1 MGLLNFKKSSRKQG
15 SKSSPSH
22 PKKSNHVSSTPLLQQ
37 FDYPSPAISRPSESS
52 LMDDIMKELNTEPS
66 SPVQPSH
73 PPSPVKH
80 SSMSRKPAVPL
91 LQFNPTSSTTLPHD
105 NLSEPRTPSPRL
117 LVSVSSH
124 QLLHSSDD
132 SESDTEESQT
142 SNQRHSMPV
151 MNKQLMNRMKER
163 HRLEVRKTMS
173 PLTQEG
179 LSPSPSMP
187 TLFSEKP
194 RTLVQSQSFTS
205 AYNITPQR
213 RPQSQLVRSAST
225 MANIMQIQTQ
235 PEVGLLKRHAP
246 LVTSPSYIRNS
257 FSQLPIRPL
266 PSTVEEEEV
275 GESNVKYQINRSVS
289 AYSGFPG
296 QNQQELKRLQEE
308 FKCQQELQEIK
319 RQQELQLQQEVQRQQ
334 QQIIVQQ
341 QQQLQQLQHQQ
352 QLLIQQQQYQQQ
364 QQQQQLLL
372 QQQQIQKLHQSSLE
386 MVKVV
391 ASQSKTAQGGRPL
404 YERSSHAGTHSRRKK
419 HPHGSECHGGDHTC
433 SGSSHHEKRV
443 VMPHVVSSLPL
454 TPELIKQQHQ
464 RQQDDMDDELPLS
477 PTTIK
482 LSSRSARSSTSTL
495 ILKEDEEEE
504 KKEEKKMKLPMKLKR
519 ELENMQLGRSV
530 YSVPDLS
537 VLLRES
543 EDDDCSWDSIEIPK
557 RTKKVAEP
565 IMKEAT
571 IATTPLPS
579 LYLYYLNDC
588 HPRSIHVSDRLQ
600 GTHL

>member
-1 MGLLNFKKSSRKQG
+1 
-15 SKSSPSH
+15 
-22 PKKSNHVSSTPLLQQ
+22 
-37 FDYPSPAISRPSESS
+37 
-52 LMDDIMKELNTEPS
+52 
-66 SPVQPSH
+66 
-73 PPSPVKH
+73 
-80 SSMSRKPAVPL
+80 
-91 LQFNPTSSTTLPHD
+91 
-105 NLSEPRTPSPRL
+105 
-117 LVSVSSH
+117 
-124 QLLHSSDD
+124 
-132 SESDTEESQT
+132 
-142 SNQRHSMPV
+142 
-151 MNKQLMNRMKER
+151 
-163 HRLEVRKTMS
+163 MS

-179 LSPSPSMP
+179 LSSSPSMP

-213 RPQSQLVRSAST
+213 RPQSQLIRSAST
-225 MANIMQIQTQ
+225 MANIMPIQTQ
-235 PEVGLLKRHAP
+235 PDVGLLKRHAP
-246 LVTSPSYIRNS
+246 LVTSPSYVRHS
-257 FSQLPIRPL
+257 FSQLPLRPL

-275 GESNVKYQINRSVS
+275 GESKAKYQIHRSIS
-289 AYSGFPG
+289 AYSMLPG

-352 QLLIQQQQYQQQ
+352 QLLIQQQQFQQQ

-391 ASQSKTAQGGRPL
+391 ASQSKTVQGGRPL
-404 YERSSHAGTHSRRKK
+404 YERSSHPTTQSRRKK
-419 HPHGSECHGGDHTC
+419 HSHGSECHSGDHTC
-433 SGSSHHEKRV
+433 SGHHEKRV

-464 RQQDDMDDELPLS
+464 RQQDDMEDELPLS

-495 ILKEDEEEE
+495 IVKEEEEEE

-519 ELENMQLGRSV
+519 ELENMQLGRSI

-557 RTKKVAEP
+557 RTKKVPEP
-565 IMKEAT
+565 IMKEA
-571 IATTPLPS
+571 ITPLPS

-588 HPRSIHVSDRLQ
+588 HRNHRHSKEHACHKKYSKKHPCQRSSSRYTLVENSVI
-600 GTHL
+600 GA